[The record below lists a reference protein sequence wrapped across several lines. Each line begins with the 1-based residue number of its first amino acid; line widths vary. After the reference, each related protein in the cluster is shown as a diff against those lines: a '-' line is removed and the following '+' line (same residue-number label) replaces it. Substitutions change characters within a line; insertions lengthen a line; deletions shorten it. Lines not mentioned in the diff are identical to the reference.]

1 MLWTQERFCKNKKN
15 ISPVILSESEPAAA
29 GEEESKDPE
38 NLYSNRAALRHS
50 HHALKPFAKIFP
62 AKLKN
67 ALPII
72 SLLALLCAATPA
84 PQQQTLD
91 LDTAQT
97 KVQFTVDSTFH
108 TVHGT
113 FLLKSGSIQFDPAG
127 GPASGQLVVNAS
139 SGDSGSQSRDHK
151 MTHDVLE
158 ANKYP
163 DIIFTPQQMKGTLA
177 SAGGSKIQLEGT
189 ISLHGQS
196 HPLTLDVNAQVQGSS
211 LTADTSFEIP
221 YIKWGLKNP
230 SALFLRVSDKVELHI
245 HAVGTIKQGTGN
257 K

>member
-1 MLWTQERFCKNKKN
+1 MRINRSNHLFPIIFLLAIC
-15 ISPVILSESEPAAA
+15 AAA
-29 GEEESKDPE
+29 
-38 NLYSNRAALRHS
+38 
-50 HHALKPFAKIFP
+50 
-62 AKLKN
+62 
-67 ALPII
+67 
-72 SLLALLCAATPA
+72 PA

-139 SGDSGSQSRDHK
+139 SGNSDNKSRDHK

-158 ANKYP
+158 AEKYP

-177 SAGGSKIQLEGT
+177 PSGGSKFQLEGT

-196 HPLTLDVNAQVQGSS
+196 HPLTLDVNAQMQGNS

-221 YIKWGLKNP
+221 YVKWGLKSPNT
-230 SALFLRVSDKVELHI
+230 FLLHVSDKVELHI
-245 HAVGTIKQGTGN
+245 HGVGTIKQGIG
-257 K
+257 KRD